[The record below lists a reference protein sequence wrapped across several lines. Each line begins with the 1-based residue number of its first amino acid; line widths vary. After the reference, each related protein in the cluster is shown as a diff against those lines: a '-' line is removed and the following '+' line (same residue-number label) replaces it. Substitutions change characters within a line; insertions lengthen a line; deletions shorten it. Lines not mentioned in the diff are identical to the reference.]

1 LKWLLVAIVFTAF
14 LEMVGI
20 ASVLPF
26 IHLVAN
32 PEAIQENQWLRAISE
47 FFNFESYT
55 DLLILTGIGMLIF
68 MTLANLFTVLTTWLQ
83 HRIVWDTGHNLS
95 SRLLRAYLNRP
106 YAFFLNKNT
115 AELQSK
121 IVMEVGQLC
130 TGVILPL
137 NELISK
143 LAVVL
148 VIFGLLLLVDVKSS
162 LVIAGVL
169 GLAYFIAYA
178 LRRGVLHNLGEKRIQ
193 INLNRF
199 RSLSDALQG
208 IKTSK
213 IYHASDFFHKKY
225 YNASLDYSKI
235 HPRLNLISILPKSII
250 EIMAFG
256 GVIAAVIY
264 MLIRGSDINSALP
277 TITLYAL
284 AGYRLL
290 PLMQKIFASATKLK
304 HGFPVLDEVYDDLHY
319 NERYK
324 TEYKPTTEI
333 PPLRHSIVFND
344 LSYSYEESDR
354 KILQN
359 ISFEIKRGDTV
370 AFVGSTG
377 DGKTTLIDLLV
388 GLLESDKD
396 EIQIDGVSLEKGN
409 IAYWQKQ
416 IGYVQQSVF
425 LFDDTVKSNIAIG
438 VENDKVDM
446 DRLEKV
452 SRLANIHD
460 FIEKELEMGYD
471 TPVGERGVKLSGGQK
486 QRLGIARAL
495 YRSPSV
501 LVLDEATSALDGVT
515 ESKVIDSLK
524 SLDENITIIIIA
536 HRLSTVKH
544 ADCIF
549 LLKKGEILESGSYH
563 KLENSSSIFKEL
575 IEYS

>member
-1 LKWLLVAIVFTAF
+1 MAIIFTAF
-14 LEMVGI
+14 LEVVGI

-32 PEAIQENQWLRAISE
+32 PESIQQNEWLVVISNY
-47 FFNFESYT
+47 FDFESYT
-55 DLLILTGIGMLIF
+55 DLLILTGVGMLIF
-68 MTLANLFTVLTTWLQ
+68 LTLANCFAVFTAWLQ
-83 HRIVWDTGHNLS
+83 HRIVWDTGHSLS
-95 SRLLRAYLNRP
+95 TRLLQSYLDRP
-106 YAFFLNKNT
+106 YAFYLNKNT

-130 TGVILPL
+130 ASVILPL
-137 NELISK
+137 IDLISRV
-143 LAVVL
+143 AVVI
-148 VIFGLLLLVDVKSS
+148 VIFILLLIVDVKTS
-162 LVIAGVL
+162 LIIIGSLCFAYLIAYTLRKGVL
-169 GLAYFIAYA
+169 QS
-178 LRRGVLHNLGEKRIQ
+178 LGEKRIQ
-193 INLNRF
+193 INLARF

-213 IYHASDFFHKKY
+213 IYHASDYFYGRYHK
-225 YNASLDYSKI
+225 ASLGYSKI
-235 HPRLNLISILPKSII
+235 HPRVQLISIMPKSII
-250 EIMAFG
+250 EIIAFG
-256 GVIAAVIY
+256 GVIAAIIF
-264 MLIRGSDINSALP
+264 MLIQGSNINDSLP

-290 PLMQKIFASATKLK
+290 PSLQRIFVSGTKIK
-304 HGFPVLDEVYDDLHY
+304 HSFPVLHEVYEDLHY
-319 NERYK
+319 NNKYHNEFNSSN
-324 TEYKPTTEI
+324 EIKPFDQ
-333 PPLRHSIVFND
+333 SIKFNN
-344 LSYSYEESDR
+344 LSYQYEESER
-354 KILQN
+354 KILKN
-359 ISFEIKRGDTV
+359 ISFEIKKGETV

-388 GLLESDKD
+388 GLLEADNNQ
-396 EIQIDGVSLEKGN
+396 ILIDGVVLEKGN
-409 IAYWQKQ
+409 VTQWQKQ

-425 LFDDTVKSNIAIG
+425 LFDDTIMSNIAIG
-438 VENDKVDM
+438 KAPEEVDM

-452 SRLANIHD
+452 CRLANIHD
-460 FIEKELEMGYD
+460 FTMYELEKGYN

-524 SLDENITIIIIA
+524 SLDENMTILIIA

-549 LLKKGEILESGSYH
+549 LLKKGKIVESGSYGA
-563 KLENSSSIFKEL
+563 LENSSGIFKEL